1 MDPQDPKGHRVDHKG
16 LANWSDSSSSSSS
29 SSACSFV
36 TDDED
41 DEDED
46 ETASYQYFKLVKT
59 KKIYK
64 CILHEEELI
73 E

>member
-1 MDPQDPKGHRVDHKG
+1 MDPQDPKGHKVDHKG

-29 SSACSFV
+29 ACSSA

-41 DEDED
+41 DED

>member
-1 MDPQDPKGHRVDHKG
+1 MDPHDPKGHKVDHKG

-29 SSACSFV
+29 ACSSV
-36 TDDED
+36 TEDED
-41 DEDED
+41 DED

-64 CILHEEELI
+64 YILHEEELI

>member
-1 MDPQDPKGHRVDHKG
+1 MDPHDPKGHKADHKG

-29 SSACSFV
+29 YSS
-36 TDDED
+36 TTEDED
-41 DEDED
+41 DEDE
-46 ETASYQYFKLVKT
+46 TAAYQYYKLVKT

-64 CILHEEELI
+64 FILHEEELI